1 MTLSEFAVTIP
12 GWLTVTLAA
21 ACVGLSIQLFR
32 WYIEETEPCPCCRP
46 PLPFVAQKDENE
58 QQNSE

>member
-21 ACVGLSIQLFR
+21 SNVLLSIQLLR
-32 WYIEETEPCPCCRP
+32 WYAEASD
-46 PLPFVAQKDENE
+46 PLPPPTFELPFLAEEEENGEDED
-58 QQNSE
+58 